1 MSAILR
7 KTVRIIKH
15 LPRRFPRAPGKD
27 DLDSQREEVLSKL
40 WVTYK
45 ATRAMDLDQVLI
57 DPEQLARLS
66 ILTLPLDL
74 TGDTDANRVVPPA
87 LNPASYF
94 VPLTDD
100 YIREHPVDLSD
111 SVTAEWF
118 NDKAKALD
126 PEFRGFGNEPMSSYD
141 AADQLSRCLR
151 IEMSS
156 SRLNCEEETQKL
168 TWLNKWRVTGWSNL
182 EQVFEGKELIPGIE
196 IMWYLEALYVC
207 RVRPLPP
214 HVKAILSHSDVDNA
228 ERNLLKAEL
237 EVIVALM
244 YSRWSV
250 ESVFDMIVPVLLVSF
265 IGRKVRCLIAIHDGT
280 QLRISKSPL
289 YSVANDEVWQYVV
302 RYMGGRINEKLQTQR
317 LPLTGV
323 VENHIQNAKT

>member
-1 MSAILR
+1 MFPSVGRDGGPSHDINNTPIVCYLLLASPPKHLQAHTPLALSITSYLSSLNLGPRASTPLDHLLLVMSAILR
-7 KTVRIIKH
+7 KTVRTIKH
-15 LPRRFPRAPGKD
+15 LPRRFSRAPGKD

-45 ATRAMDLDQVLI
+45 ATRAMDLDQVLM

-74 TGDTDANRVVPPA
+74 TGDTDTNRVVPPA

-141 AADQLSRCLR
+141 AADQLSRCLH

-168 TWLNKWRVTGWSNL
+168 TWLNKWRVT
-182 EQVFEGKELIPGIE
+182 
-196 IMWYLEALYVC
+196 
-207 RVRPLPP
+207 
-214 HVKAILSHSDVDNA
+214 
-228 ERNLLKAEL
+228 
-237 EVIVALM
+237 
-244 YSRWSV
+244 
-250 ESVFDMIVPVLLVSF
+250 
-265 IGRKVRCLIAIHDGT
+265 
-280 QLRISKSPL
+280 
-289 YSVANDEVWQYVV
+289 
-302 RYMGGRINEKLQTQR
+302 
-317 LPLTGV
+317 
-323 VENHIQNAKT
+323 

>member
-15 LPRRFPRAPGKD
+15 LPRRFSRAPGKD

-40 WVTYK
+40 WVTYE
-45 ATRAMDLDQVLI
+45 ATRAMGLDEVLI
-57 DPEQLARLS
+57 DPEQLARLG

-74 TGDTDANRVVPPA
+74 TGDTDTNRVVPPA

-182 EQVFEGKELIPGIE
+182 EPVFEGKELISGTE

-207 RVRPLPP
+207 RVRSLPP
-214 HVKAILSHSDVDNA
+214 HVKAILSHSHVDNS
-228 ERNLLKAEL
+228 EPTLLKAEL
-237 EVIVALM
+237 KVIIALM
-244 YSRWSV
+244 YSRWSM
-250 ESVFDMIVPVLLVSF
+250 EGLLDMIVPVFLLSF
-265 IGRKVRCLIAIHDGT
+265 IGRNVRCSIAIHDGT

-289 YSVANDEVWQYVV
+289 YPAKNSEVWQHVV
-302 RYMGGRINEKLQTQR
+302 RHMGGRINEKLDTKT
-317 LPLTGV
+317 LPV
-323 VENHIQNAKT
+323 VDEVEE